1 MYRLLHSDELLQKYH
16 LTGGVECDDCEFS
29 FTEDVLGFYFNTEHG
44 QIEDH
49 LIGMIDRYS
58 YSPIRGYVHSAYC
71 KNCNKFIS
79 VYSIKALN
87 DEYDMEAAY
96 YLTRLLLPR
105 QLDFVNKRLETYKN
119 IAEKIKANDL
129 EDLEQVLWQD
139 REYLEDYFSSLKEVD
154 YSSGLKRIK
163 SFKEL
168 LEDEEFDID
177 EYVSVY
183 EKEQFRLKN
192 TIYLINTG
200 DESYD
205 FSLDGEKVPKWH
217 CPECNDAF
225 EEFKYSDYQSCPECG
240 GKHMLLRIAACYD

>member
-1 MYRLLHSDELLQKYH
+1 MYRLLHSDELLQKYR
-16 LTGGVECDDCEFS
+16 LTEGVECDDCEFS

-58 YSPIRGYVHSAYC
+58 YSPIRGYVHSEYC

-200 DESYD
+200 DENYD

>member
-1 MYRLLHSDELLQKYH
+1 M
-16 LTGGVECDDCEFS
+16 
-29 FTEDVLGFYFNTEHG
+29 
-44 QIEDH
+44 
-49 LIGMIDRYS
+49 
-58 YSPIRGYVHSAYC
+58 
-71 KNCNKFIS
+71 
-79 VYSIKALN
+79 
-87 DEYDMEAAY
+87 
-96 YLTRLLLPR
+96 
-105 QLDFVNKRLETYKN
+105 
-119 IAEKIKANDL
+119 

-205 FSLDGEKVPKWH
+205 FSLDVSSIVSMGHNK
-217 CPECNDAF
+217 C
-225 EEFKYSDYQSCPECG
+225 
-240 GKHMLLRIAACYD
+240 